1 MVPGSLG
8 GGDHA
13 VPTGCAARQWL
24 VVSGPGRGDR
34 WADDRVDEVD
44 LAPVVDAEGLSLT
57 LARWSMDWLN
67 EAEAMSGLRSRP
79 ASAGSR
85 GA

>member
-1 MVPGSLG
+1 M
-8 GGDHA
+8 
-13 VPTGCAARQWL
+13 
-24 VVSGPGRGDR
+24 
-34 WADDRVDEVD
+34 DEVD